1 MEEILYPYDISVTLI
16 NRMKW
21 IRYRYYP
28 SSSSKIQKNVKMLS
42 FPPKTPFLLT
52 PFSVSGRRSDV
63 VNFQKAFKATKIFA
77 QTSPG
82 PGAGASITSQ
92 LLLVS
97 RVFFCCIRVI
107 YFSSAYV
114 LPTPLQC
121 PPTPGS
127 CVLICLRAP
136 TLTAIFL
143 ILPTRPA
150 FGASVGSAFCLVFSC
165 FAYAGLGRYGHLV
178 PIKVVPNWRDDRPKG
193 LKGGKSWQ
201 RLREAYATPTPS
213 LRDERGTNVA
223 CLSVCPSACLFVGL
237 PFLPFLPIPWYSTPS
252 NSIPSISHLQHSLR
266 R

>member
-107 YFSSAYV
+107 YFSYAYV
-114 LPTPLQC
+114 LLTPLQC

-136 TLTAIFL
+136 TLTVIFS

-165 FAYAGLGRYGHLV
+165 FAHAGLGLYGHLV
-178 PIKVVPNWRDDRPKG
+178 PIKVAPNWRDDRPKG
-193 LKGGKSWQ
+193 LKGAKSWQ
-201 RLREAYATPTPS
+201 CLRDAYAKPARRTGYKCC
-213 LRDERGTNVA
+213 LLV
-223 CLSVCPSACLFVGL
+223 CLSVCLFVCW
-237 PFLPFLPIPWYSTPS
+237 PSFLSFPSNSMPS
-252 NSIPSISHLQHSLR
+252 NSIPSNSVPSISHLQHSLR

>member
-107 YFSSAYV
+107 YFSYAYV

-165 FAYAGLGRYGHLV
+165 FAYANLL
-178 PIKVVPNWRDDRPKG
+178 
-193 LKGGKSWQ
+193 
-201 RLREAYATPTPS
+201 
-213 LRDERGTNVA
+213 
-223 CLSVCPSACLFVGL
+223 
-237 PFLPFLPIPWYSTPS
+237 
-252 NSIPSISHLQHSLR
+252 
-266 R
+266 